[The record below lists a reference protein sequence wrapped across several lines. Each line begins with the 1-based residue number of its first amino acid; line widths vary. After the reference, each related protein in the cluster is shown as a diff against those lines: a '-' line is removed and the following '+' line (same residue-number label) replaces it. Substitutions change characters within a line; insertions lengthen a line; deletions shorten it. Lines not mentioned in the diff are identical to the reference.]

1 MVVGAGRGPLVRASL
16 QVSVT
21 SLGACELERKKK
33 DLDELACANDTT
45 AKPFWKSIVQ
55 L

>member
-21 SLGACELERKKK
+21 SLGAYELNRKKK
-33 DLDELACANDTT
+33 DLGELACAYDTT
-45 AKPFWKSIVQ
+45 TTLFWKSIVQ